1 LRTNSKTHAA
11 RVNKIIEDVFINI
24 ISNAIKY
31 APEGKKIV
39 LEGKDIGK
47 SWYISVKDSGQE

>member
-1 LRTNSKTHAA
+1 MPA
-11 RVNKIIEDVFINI
+11 RANKIIEDVFINI

-39 LEGKDIGK
+39 VESKVNGKFW
-47 SWYISVKDSGQE
+47 SVSVKDFGAE